1 MLGLICLALEVTG
14 QVEADQARIQRHLE
28 TVETE
33 LRARDTSHLPP
44 ALQAE
49 RVRNLDRLHAYRL
62 AGLFPHNPEFIGERV
77 PFFID
82 AGGVACAVGHL
93 VIESG
98 FAAVAGE
105 IAERENNARLLDMTH
120 PALSGWIAQS
130 GLTAEECARIQPT
143 YCGCGEEYKPVC
155 GVDGQSYGNACYAET
170 CAGVAIAHEGACK
183 PQESTSDWPD
193 AGTSTGP
200 GDSTGGDST
209 GETPGGEPGGS
220 SDSSSDSEGHEGEHQ
235 RKSGCSLGQDAA
247 GAPALA
253 LLLVLAARR
262 RRARS

>member
-1 MLGLICLALEVTG
+1 M
-14 QVEADQARIQRHLE
+14 
-28 TVETE
+28 
-33 LRARDTSHLPP
+33 
-44 ALQAE
+44 
-49 RVRNLDRLHAYRL
+49 
-62 AGLFPHNPEFIGERV
+62 

-82 AGGVACAVGHL
+82 EDGVACAVGHL

-98 FAAVAGE
+98 FADVAGE

-120 PALSGWIAQS
+120 PALSGWIARS
-130 GLTAEECARIQPT
+130 GLTAEECARIQPA
-143 YCGCGEEYKPVC
+143 YCGCDSEYAPVC
-155 GVDGQSYGNACYAET
+155 GVDGNTYGNACYAET
-170 CAGVAIAHEGACK
+170 CAEVAIAHQGVCK

-200 GDSTGGDST
+200 GDSTGGDSSGGDSSGSETT
-209 GETPGGEPGGS
+209 GEST
-220 SDSSSDSEGHEGEHQ
+220 SDSEGHDGEHR

-247 GAPALA
+247 DAPALA

>member
-1 MLGLICLALEVTG
+1 MLGLIFLALEVTG
-14 QVEADQARIQRHLE
+14 QVEADRARIQRHLE
-28 TVETE
+28 SVETE
-33 LRARDTSHLPP
+33 LRARDASHLPP

-49 RVRNLDRLHAYRL
+49 RARNLDRLHAYRL

-82 AGGVACAVGHL
+82 ADGVACAVGHL

-98 FAAVAGE
+98 FADVAGE
-105 IAERENNARLLDMTH
+105 IAGRENNARLLDMTH
-120 PALSGWIAQS
+120 PALTGWIAQS
-130 GLTAEECARIQPT
+130 GLTAEECAQIQPA
-143 YCGCGEEYKPVC
+143 YCGCSEKYEPVC
-155 GVDGQSYGNACYAET
+155 GVDGNSYGNACYAET
-170 CAGVAIAHEGACK
+170 CAGVAIAHEGVCE

-200 GDSTGGDST
+200 DDSTGGDSSGSETT
-209 GETPGGEPGGS
+209 GEST
-220 SDSSSDSEGHEGEHQ
+220 SDSEGHDGEHR